1 MLALLVINS
10 DFFWNA
16 KLPTL
21 KSILSLLFLK
31 EPNPSCF
38 SWTAKPL
45 TASSHIPLDLSNAE
59 LLIAP
64 NAYYYSTPLW
74 LGPWASLS
82 LECLC
87 SLPTWL
93 VPIYSKH
100 LIQNYYLLCWVFPD
114 SSACLKQFWYRTSG
128 FVSVYNI
135 ALLLYVNYRSRV
147 RVIFLPLHCISL
159 GSQIHVIFYFCIS
172 RTLHSAQYTFSCL

>member
-1 MLALLVINS
+1 MDCKTPYGLISHPFGLEQRRA
-10 DFFWNA
+10 A
-16 KLPTL
+16 Y
-21 KSILSLLFLK
+21 
-31 EPNPSCF
+31 
-38 SWTAKPL
+38 
-45 TASSHIPLDLSNAE
+45 SSQRL
-59 LLIAP
+59 
-64 NAYYYSTPLW
+64 YYCSTPLW

-135 ALLLYVNYRSRV
+135 ALLVYVNYCSRV
-147 RVIFLPLHCISL
+147 RVIFLLFHCITL